1 MTNMRNMGIIGK
13 PAPARGQNKKGVF
26 NQGDLNVNKYDSSFG
41 VGLLYAQSYVAST
54 GGTLTIYDGGA
65 DLTSTIVAFD
75 QSTSGDALFLPPG
88 NYTIDTS
95 SDSALVHTYSTSMFA
110 SGYYGV
116 FGGDPDTTQ
125 ILADQ
130 PGSPRADNCLA
141 SWDDAGTISLTL
153 GYLTLRLD
161 HLANAAD
168 YRAPLFHGTGT
179 TDLNYIMIKNCAI
192 NLENTN
198 LTMLYDN
205 NSDTGDIKFENCSI
219 GNVATFANN
228 YSGSLTNKSA
238 DNCLFE
244 PNITTTQWGTL
255 TDCTVNGSYFT
266 VTNNYLIYDTAT
278 YSTVGHRYNLTDTTW
293 SAP

>member
-1 MTNMRNMGIIGK
+1 MTNMRNMGIMGK

-41 VGLLYAQSYVAST
+41 VGLLYAQSYVGST

-65 DLTSTIVAFD
+65 DLTSTIVAYD

-88 NYTIDTS
+88 DYTVDTS
-95 SDSALVHTYSTSMFA
+95 TDAALVHTYSTAMFA
-110 SGYYGV
+110 SGYYGI
-116 FGGDPDTTQ
+116 FGGDPDTTR

-130 PGSPRADNCLA
+130 PGSPRADNCIA
-141 SWDDAGTISLTL
+141 SWDDNGTINLTL

-161 HLANAAD
+161 HLTNSVN
-168 YRAPLFHGTGT
+168 YTNPLFHGTGT
-179 TDLNYIMIKNCAI
+179 GDLAYVMMKNCAI
-192 NLENTN
+192 NMEGTALSI
-198 LTMLYDN
+198 LYDN
-205 NSDTGDIKFENCSI
+205 NNDTGDIKFENCSI
-219 GNVATFANN
+219 GNFSTFGGN
-228 YSGSLTNKSA
+228 YSGSKTNKTA
-238 DNCLFE
+238 VNCLFE
-244 PNITTTQWGTL
+244 PNVTTTHLGSL

-266 VTNNYLIYDTAT
+266 VTNNSLIYDTAT